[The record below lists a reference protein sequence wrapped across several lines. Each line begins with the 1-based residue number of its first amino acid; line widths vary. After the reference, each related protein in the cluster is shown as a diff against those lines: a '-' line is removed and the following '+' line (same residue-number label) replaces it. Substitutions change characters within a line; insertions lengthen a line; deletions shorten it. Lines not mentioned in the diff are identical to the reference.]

1 MSLSNFS
8 ITTKRSYR
16 RLLVVLFYG
25 LLVLGGFLST
35 TRFDPGTWGGA
46 VFGGTF
52 TLLLLVATG
61 NIIFALSNQLDER
74 QQRLQSLAFRSAYL
88 TLMGLAVLYIVLV
101 SVLELSW
108 LSSWLSSLPT
118 TRLLAVVGVLVIL
131 LPITIVAW
139 TEPDPIEEKT
149 PVAAK
154 EAL

>member
-1 MSLSNFS
+1 MNLAGFS

-46 VFGGTF
+46 LFGATF
-52 TLLLLVATG
+52 VILLVSSTG
-61 NIIFALSNQLDER
+61 NIIFAPSSFLDER
-74 QQRLQSLAFRSAYL
+74 QRRLQSIAFRSAYL
-88 TLMGLAVLYIVLV
+88 ALMGIAVLFIVFV
-101 SVLELSW
+101 SVFELSW
-108 LSSWLSSLPT
+108 LSSWFSSLPT
-118 TRLLAVVGVLVIL
+118 TRLLSVVSTLVIL

-139 TEPDPIEEKT
+139 TEPDPIPEDAT
-149 PVAAK
+149 VTAK